1 MFSHALN
8 GINVQTVSPVPA
20 VDVPD
25 VHVVSVLSKQPSTA
39 HENLSPDNVINKDSS
54 YAIYFQANVMPQK
67 ISISMKQAPTGTN
80 NGQRAYNSSRK
91 RPFVQQ

>member
-25 VHVVSVLSKQPSTA
+25 VHVVLVLSKQPSTV
-39 HENLSPDNVINKDSS
+39 HENLSPDNVINKNSS
-54 YAIYFQANVMPQK
+54 NVIYFQVNLMPQK
-67 ISISMKQAPTGTN
+67 SASA
-80 NGQRAYNSSRK
+80 
-91 RPFVQQ
+91 